1 MKRGLLVAL
10 AMILLVSL
18 VAIGCAAPAPAPGA
32 YEYKW
37 RLNTVMP
44 EDSPYGPRVEAFAD
58 EVREKTDG
66 RVDITPYH
74 GGVLGDWILA
84 NEMTMR
90 GSVEMCVVPIAPT
103 YDPRLN
109 IAYYTPYLFTSIEEC
124 KSGYAPG
131 GWINE
136 MVGDLLA
143 GVNIKGLAAL
153 PIGMSGCTLRDVPP
167 SPFDPDVPKNMK
179 IRVMGLVPCEL
190 TFKRLGYIPV
200 GIPYAEAYIAID
212 TGIVDGEMGGPPFQ
226 GTEFMDIQGCWI
238 QYNEYVETWWF
249 MVTLD
254 LFNTLT
260 PEDQQVMI
268 DAADRQAREYWL
280 VVEADD
286 EKYRQEMADYGLEI
300 LIPTEA
306 EWEHIADVMRADV
319 WPELEPLVGKAVMD
333 RCREAVGLPVD

>member
-18 VAIGCAAPAPAPGA
+18 VAIGCAAPAPAVKH
-32 YEYKW
+32 EW
-37 RLNTVMP
+37 RLNHVMP
-44 EDSPYGPRVEAFAD
+44 ADSPYGPRVEAFAD
-58 EVREKTDG
+58 EVREKTEG
-66 RVDITPYH
+66 RIDITVYH

-90 GSVEMCVVPIAPT
+90 GAVELCLTPVAPT

-109 IAYYTPYLFTSIEEC
+109 IAYYTPYLFTSIEEA
-124 KSGYAPG
+124 KAGYAKG
-131 GWINE
+131 GWIYE
-136 MVGDLLA
+136 MVGGLLA
-143 GVNIKGLAAL
+143 GVNIKGLSPL
-153 PIGMSGCTLRDVPP
+153 PIGMSGCTLREVPP
-167 SPFDPDVPKNMK
+167 SPADPDVPKNMK

-238 QYNEYVETWWF
+238 QYSEYVETWWF

-254 LFNTLT
+254 LFNSLT
-260 PEDQQVMI
+260 PEDQKVMI
-268 DAADRQAREYWL
+268 DAADRQASEYWL

-286 EKYRQEMADYGLEI
+286 EKYRQEMADYGLEVI
-300 LIPTEA
+300 VFTQA
-306 EWEHIADVMRADV
+306 ELEHIADVMRADV

-333 RCREAVGLPVD
+333 ICREAVGIPVE